1 MKSPKDWPNNQDVDG
16 SGRKLLTQL
25 MLEDLREEM
34 ENLRFEAGICW
45 FLGCILGS
53 KLIYY
58 KMGKKIML
66 KGERPGSQNTVFLEN
81 GATTLIFLQ
90 ISSETWTGICN
101 RKRDKK
107 NQEKKKETKRE
118 LANFLLG
125 TVLV

>member
-1 MKSPKDWPNNQDVDG
+1 MKAPKDWPNNQDVDG

-34 ENLRFEAGICW
+34 ENLRVEAGICW
-45 FLGCILGS
+45 FLGSLLGS
-53 KLIYY
+53 KLICY

-81 GATTLIFLQ
+81 GETTLIFLQ
-90 ISSETWTGICN
+90 ISSERWTGICN
-101 RKRDKK
+101 RKGDKK
-107 NQEKKKETKRE
+107 NQGKEKEINRE